1 MTTRRKDTAFE
12 TEREDAVRAEVAN
25 ENECMKMRLKVKD
38 TGIGIAVDKSSHMQT
53 KTTKMITA
61 SMSGCRTQVAEKRR
75 RTEIPQ
81 GKEVANCKWPPKER
95 NKRVPANSKRVNQK
109 IRVGRSEVE
118 PRVGWN
124 EVKLRMRRS
133 EVVEEKPQAEKQ
145 LGR

>member
-1 MTTRRKDTAFE
+1 
-12 TEREDAVRAEVAN
+12 
-25 ENECMKMRLKVKD
+25 
-38 TGIGIAVDKSSHMQT
+38 
-53 KTTKMITA
+53 MITA

-109 IRVGRSEVE
+109 IRVRRSEVE